1 MKEDLELN
9 QLEFKGSSGD
19 APITQL
25 RKLSIHQLVRQSS
38 VMDTQKDE
46 QGVMKMTY
54 WF

>member
-9 QLEFKGSSGD
+9 QLEFNASSDD
-19 APITQL
+19 APLTQL
-25 RKLSIHQLVRQSS
+25 RKLSVHQLARQSS
-38 VMDTQKDE
+38 VMDSQKDE